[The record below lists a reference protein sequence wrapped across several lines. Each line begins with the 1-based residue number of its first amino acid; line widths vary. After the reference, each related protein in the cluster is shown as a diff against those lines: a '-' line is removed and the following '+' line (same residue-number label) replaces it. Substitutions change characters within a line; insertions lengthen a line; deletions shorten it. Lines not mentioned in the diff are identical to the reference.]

1 MKQDYSEGTI
11 PSIITNKEKILEN
24 LPKEIQEN
32 GLFCL
37 WKYTKRGEDLT
48 KPPIN
53 PNYFLKESKSYQVKE
68 DYFSKSN
75 DETRFNHLD
84 KVLPLTSS
92 KYGIGFGLFNDFGAI
107 DLDHCM
113 TKEGKFIEDDF
124 FEIVKDIVKTLNT
137 YTEKSPSGTGLHLY
151 FKIKDL
157 KMSPED
163 YSLNY
168 YTNKRI
174 NKEKKQGLEI
184 YLSGMTKKFLTIT
197 GDKLGQSISGTTQI
211 RELSFEELKP
221 ILEKY
226 MSKKSKYTKPQQQ
239 QQPQDNNSMS
249 DEQFLQIGL
258 EKDEKLISLW
268 NSTPSGH
275 GGDENETD
283 FKLLTSLAYW
293 SNNNEPLMIEYFEK
307 SPYFSKKDEEHLEKW
322 NTRKDYML
330 GRFWSRFPHTNT
342 AREDKMKYSNQNS
355 NIVEP
360 EEKKEIDLDS
370 LNAYKN
376 IDSFFETTMKGTFK
390 PISTGFKNL
399 DEVLEGGLS
408 NQSIVTIGGASSM
421 GKTTLAINLSLN
433 QMNNRPVIY
442 YTLENSKEQILSKL
456 FSHISFKKGGMTIS
470 STNFLQ
476 SYDTNKM
483 TEYQRGKV
491 LELLKEATELENL
504 LVINPEGAT
513 LQEMEETI
521 NQINEKCKEEGQE
534 SPVIVLDYIQF
545 LQSKDSRDDE
555 MNIVKKTQRIL
566 KKYVI
571 DNNSIAF
578 ILVANNRQGNQEKQ
592 SRIDSGRGTSDLEYS
607 SDYNLQL
614 NFSEWEHNPNST
626 MTRKDLVQMN
636 PKQISLTIQKQRF
649 GQSGKTIDFSFNGI
663 SNTFTEVEQDQ
674 ESFYSKKTKQERKYN
689 EL

>member
-11 PSIITNKEKILEN
+11 PSITTNKERILEN
-24 LPKEIQEN
+24 IPKEIKEN

-37 WKYTKRGEDLT
+37 WKYTKRGENLT

-53 PNYFLKESKSYQVKE
+53 PNYYLKDSDSYRKKE
-68 DYFSKSN
+68 DYYSKSN
-75 DETRFNHLD
+75 DKTRFNHLD

-92 KYGIGFGLFNDFGAI
+92 KYGIGFGIFDTFGAI
-107 DLDHCM
+107 DLDHCLNE
-113 TKEGKFIEDDF
+113 EGKIIQDDF
-124 FEIVKDIVKTLNT
+124 SKIVIDIVKSLNT

-151 FKIKDL
+151 FKIKGMKL
-157 KMSPED
+157 NPEE
-163 YSLNY
+163 YSKKY

-174 NKEKKQGLEI
+174 NKKTNQGLEI

-197 GDKLGQSISGTTQI
+197 GDKLGDKDF
-211 RELSFEELKP
+211 REISFEELQP

-226 MSKKSKYTKPQQQ
+226 MRRYTSKTTTTSSLVTNQG
-239 QQPQDNNSMS
+239 D
-249 DEQFLQIGL
+249 FLKIGL
-258 EKDEKLISLW
+258 EKDSLLIDLY
-268 NSTPSGH
+268 NDTTHSG
-275 GGDENETD
+275 NESEED
-283 FKLLTSLAYW
+283 MRLLSKLAYYCNKD
-293 SNNNEPLMIEYFEK
+293 SQAIRQAFES
-307 SPYFSKKDEEHLEKW
+307 SPYFMTKDEEHLEKW
-322 NTRKDYML
+322 NRGGANPYSDISIENAINLVT
-330 GRFWSRFPHTNT
+330 TT
-342 AREDKMKYSNQNS
+342 AIEDNEKFKREHPETIQTTQTGGEA
-355 NIVEP
+355 VET
-360 EEKKEIDLDS
+360 KEIDLDS
-370 LNAYKN
+370 INAYKN
-376 IDSFFETTMKGTFK
+376 IDSFFETSLKGTFK
-390 PISTGFKNL
+390 PIPTGFKNL

-421 GKTTLAINLSLN
+421 GKTTIAINLSMN
-433 QMNNRPVIY
+433 QLKNRPVIY
-442 YTLENSKEQILSKL
+442 YTLENSNEQILSKF
-456 FSHISFKKGGMTIS
+456 FSHISFIKGGMTIS

-491 LELLKEATELENL
+491 LEVLKETTELNNL

-521 NQINEKCKEEGQE
+521 NQINLKCKEQGKE

-571 DNNSIAF
+571 DNNSLAF

-636 PKQISLTIQKQRF
+636 PKKISLTIQKQRF
-649 GQSGKTIDFSFNGI
+649 GQSGKTIDFTFNGI
-663 SNTFTEVEQDQ
+663 SNTFIEEDKDK
-674 ESFYSKKTKQERKYN
+674 EDFYYKKRNQERNFN

>member
-11 PSIITNKEKILEN
+11 PSIITNKERILEN
-24 LPKEIQEN
+24 IPKEIKEN

-37 WKYTKRGEDLT
+37 WKYSKRGDNLT

-53 PNYFLKESKSYQVKE
+53 PNYYLKDSLSYRVKE
-68 DYFSKSN
+68 DYFGASN
-75 DETRFNHLD
+75 QKDKFNHLD

-92 KYGIGFGLFNDFGAI
+92 KYGIGFGIFDTFGAI
-107 DLDHCM
+107 DLDHWLND
-113 TKEGKFIEDDF
+113 EGKLLLDDF
-124 FEIVKDIVKTLNT
+124 SKIVSDIVKSLNT

-151 FKIKDL
+151 FKIKGM
-157 KMSPED
+157 KMNPEEF
-163 YSLNY
+163 SKKY
-168 YTNKRI
+168 YTNRRI
-174 NKEKKQGLEI
+174 NKETNQGIEV
-184 YLSGMTKKFLTIT
+184 YLSGMTKKYLTIT
-197 GDKLGQSISGTTQI
+197 GDKLGQKDF
-211 RELSFEELKP
+211 REITFEELEP

-226 MSKKSKYTKPQQQ
+226 MKRFSSVKT
-239 QQPQDNNSMS
+239 NNPSIVTNQG
-249 DEQFLQIGL
+249 DFLKIGL
-258 EKDEKLISLW
+258 EKDNLLNDLFNDTSH
-268 NSTPSGH
+268 NG
-275 GGDENETD
+275 NESEED
-283 FKLLTSLAYW
+283 MRLLTKLSYYCNKDSQAIR
-293 SNNNEPLMIEYFEK
+293 EAFES
-307 SPYFSKKDEEHLEKW
+307 SPYFRTKDEEHLQKW
-322 NTRKDYML
+322 N
-330 GRFWSRFPHTNT
+330 
-342 AREDKMKYSNQNS
+342 REDYSENSIQRAINLVTSTAFEDNQDYLKGKTQT
-355 NIVEP
+355 IQTGGEQ
-360 EEKKEIDLDS
+360 EETKEIDLDS
-370 LNAYKN
+370 LNAYNN
-376 IDSFFETTMKGTFK
+376 IDSFFETSMKGTFK
-390 PISTGFKNL
+390 PIPTGFKNL
-399 DEVLEGGLS
+399 DESLEGGLS

-421 GKTTLAINLSLN
+421 GKTTIAINLSMN
-433 QMNNRPVIY
+433 QLKTRPVIY
-442 YTLENSKEQILSKL
+442 YTLENSNEQILSKF
-456 FSHISFKKGGMTIS
+456 FSHISFIKGGMTIS

-491 LELLKEATELENL
+491 LEVLKETTELNNL

-521 NQINEKCKEEGQE
+521 NQINNKCKEEGKE

-545 LQSKDSRDDE
+545 LQSRDSRDDE

-571 DNNSIAF
+571 DNNSLAF

-626 MTRKDLVQMN
+626 TSRKDLVSMN

-649 GQSGKTIDFSFNGI
+649 GQSGKTIDFTFNGI
-663 SNTFTEVEQDQ
+663 SNTFTENEVEEDD
-674 ESFYSKKTKQERKYN
+674 FYSKKKNQGRNFN

>member
-11 PSIITNKEKILEN
+11 PSITTNKEKILEN
-24 LPKEIQEN
+24 IPKEIKEN

-37 WKYTKRGEDLT
+37 WKYSKRGDNLT
-48 KPPIN
+48 KPPVN

-68 DYFSKSN
+68 DYYSKSN

-92 KYGIGFGLFNDFGAI
+92 KYGIGFGIFDTFGAI
-107 DLDHCM
+107 DLDHGLNE
-113 TKEGKFIEDDF
+113 EGKFILDDF
-124 FEIVKDIVKTLNT
+124 SKIVGEVVKSLNT

-151 FKIKDL
+151 FKIKGM
-157 KMSPED
+157 KMTPEEF
-163 YSLNY
+163 SKKY
-168 YTNKRI
+168 YTNRRI
-174 NKEKKQGLEI
+174 NKETNQGLEI
-184 YLSGMTKKFLTIT
+184 YLSGMTKKYLTIT
-197 GDKLGQSISGTTQI
+197 GNKLGE
-211 RELSFEELKP
+211 REFREISFEELEP

-226 MSKKSKYTKPQQQ
+226 MKRFSSIKETPSIVTNQEDSLK
-239 QQPQDNNSMS
+239 
-249 DEQFLQIGL
+249 IGL
-258 EKDEKLISLW
+258 EKDSLLIDLYNDTSH
-268 NSTPSGH
+268 NG
-275 GGDENETD
+275 NESEED
-283 FKLLTSLAYW
+283 MRLLSKLAYYCNKD
-293 SNNNEPLMIEYFEK
+293 SQAIRQAFET
-307 SPYFSKKDEEHLEKW
+307 SPFYMTKDEEHLQKW
-322 NTRKDYML
+322 K
-330 GRFWSRFPHTNT
+330 
-342 AREDKMKYSNQNS
+342 REDYSENS
-355 NIVEP
+355 IQRAINLVSTTAKEDN
-360 EEKKEIDLDS
+360 EKFLREHSETLQTRDELEKTTEINLDS

-376 IDSFFETTMKGTFK
+376 IDSFFETSMKGTFK
-390 PISTGFKNL
+390 PIPTGFKNL
-399 DEVLEGGLS
+399 DESLEGGLS

-421 GKTTLAINLSLN
+421 GKTTLAINLSMN
-433 QMNNRPVIY
+433 QLKNRPVIY
-442 YTLENSKEQILSKL
+442 YTLENSTEQILSKF
-456 FSHISFKKGGMTIS
+456 FSHISFIKGGMTIS

-491 LELLKEATELENL
+491 LEVLKETTELNNL

-521 NQINEKCKEEGQE
+521 NQINLKCKEEGKE

-571 DNNSIAF
+571 DNNSLAF

-626 MTRKDLVQMN
+626 TTRKDLVSMN

-649 GQSGKTIDFSFNGI
+649 GQSGKTIDFTFNGI
-663 SNTFTEVEQDQ
+663 SNTFTENDQDN
-674 ESFYSKKTKQERKYN
+674 EDFYSKKRQQGRTFN

>member
-11 PSIITNKEKILEN
+11 PSITTNKEKILEN
-24 LPKEIQEN
+24 IPKEIKEN

-37 WKYTKRGEDLT
+37 WKYQKRGDNLT

-53 PNYFLKESKSYQVKE
+53 PNYYLKESEAYRKKE
-68 DYFSKSN
+68 EYFGASN
-75 DETRFNHLD
+75 QEDKFNHLD

-92 KYGIGFGLFNDFGAI
+92 KYGIGFGIFDTFGAI
-107 DLDHCM
+107 DLDHCLNE
-113 TKEGKFIEDDF
+113 EGKLLLDDF
-124 FEIVKDIVKTLNT
+124 SKCVKEIVTSLKT

-151 FKIKDL
+151 FKIKGM
-157 KMSPED
+157 KMNPEEF
-163 YSLNY
+163 SKKY
-168 YTNKRI
+168 YTNRRL
-174 NKEKKQGLEI
+174 NKETNQGLEI
-184 YLSGMTKKFLTIT
+184 YLSGMTKKYLTIT
-197 GDKLGQSISGTTQI
+197 GEKLGEHNF
-211 RELSFEELKP
+211 REISFEELEP

-226 MSKKSKYTKPQQQ
+226 MKRFSSVNTTTNLVTNQQ
-239 QQPQDNNSMS
+239 DS
-249 DEQFLQIGL
+249 LKIGL
-258 EKDEKLISLW
+258 EKDSLLIDLYNDTSH
-268 NSTPSGH
+268 SG
-275 GGDENETD
+275 NESEED
-283 FKLLTSLAYW
+283 MRLLSKLAYYCNKD
-293 SNNNEPLMIEYFEK
+293 SQAIRQAFET
-307 SPYFSKKDEEHLEKW
+307 SPFYMTKDEEHLQKW
-322 NTRKDYML
+322 K
-330 GRFWSRFPHTNT
+330 
-342 AREDKMKYSNQNS
+342 REDYSENS
-355 NIVEP
+355 IQRAINLVTTTAKEDNENFLKEHSKSNP
-360 EEKKEIDLDS
+360 TEQEEEKKDIDLDS
-370 LNAYKN
+370 LNAYNN
-376 IDSFFETTMKGTFK
+376 IDSFFETSLKGTFK
-390 PISTGFKNL
+390 PIPTGFSNL

-421 GKTTLAINLSLN
+421 GKTTIAINLSMN
-433 QMNNRPVIY
+433 QLKTRPVIY
-442 YTLENSKEQILSKL
+442 YTLENSTEQILSKF
-456 FSHISFKKGGMTIS
+456 FSHISFIRGGMTIS

-491 LELLKEATELENL
+491 LEVLKETKELDNL

-521 NQINEKCKEEGQE
+521 NQINNKCKEQGKE

-571 DNNSIAF
+571 DNNSLAF

-614 NFSEWEHNPNST
+614 NFSEWEHNPSST
-626 MTRKDLVQMN
+626 ISRKDLVSMN

-649 GQSGKTIDFSFNGI
+649 GQSGKTIDFTFNGI
-663 SNTFTEVEQDQ
+663 SNTFTENDKEGED
-674 ESFYSKKTKQERKYN
+674 FYSKKRSQERTYN

>member
-1 MKQDYSEGTI
+1 MTRNYSEGTI
-11 PSIITNKEKILEN
+11 PSIITNKEQILEN
-24 LPKEIQEN
+24 LPKEIKEK

-37 WKYTKRGEDLT
+37 WKYQKRGKDLT

-53 PNYFLKESKSYQVKE
+53 PNYYLKESSSYRKKE
-68 DYFSKSN
+68 EYYSKSN
-75 DETRFNHLD
+75 DKTRFNHLD
-84 KVLPLTSS
+84 KVLSLTSS
-92 KYGIGFGLFNDFGAI
+92 RYGIGFGIFDTFGAI
-107 DLDHCM
+107 DLDHCLN
-113 TKEGKFIEDDF
+113 KEGKIIQDDF
-124 FEIVKDIVKTLNT
+124 AKVVVDILKELDT

-157 KMSPED
+157 KMSPEE
-163 YSLNY
+163 YSKKY
-168 YTNKRI
+168 MINKRI
-174 NKEKKQGLEI
+174 NKETNQGIEV

-197 GDKLGQSISGTTQI
+197 GDRIGDKDF
-211 RELSFEELKP
+211 REITFKELEP

-226 MSKKSKYTKPQQQ
+226 MKRYNAQQNTTSSLVTNQ
-239 QQPQDNNSMS
+239 KD
-249 DEQFLQIGL
+249 FLKIGL
-258 EKDEKLISLW
+258 EKDSLLIDLYNDTSH
-268 NSTPSGH
+268 SG
-275 GGDENETD
+275 NESEED
-283 FKLLTSLAYW
+283 MRLLSKLAYYCNKD
-293 SNNNEPLMIEYFEK
+293 SQAIRQAFES
-307 SPYFSKKDEEHLEKW
+307 SPYFMTKDEEHLQKW
-322 NTRKDYML
+322 NRGGANPYSDISIENAINLVTTTAIEDNEKFL
-330 GRFWSRFPHTNT
+330 KEHPETTPQTTN
-342 AREDKMKYSNQNS
+342 EQQEN
-355 NIVEP
+355 
-360 EEKKEIDLDS
+360 KEIDLDS

-376 IDSFFETTMKGTFK
+376 IDSFFETSLKGTFK
-390 PISTGFKNL
+390 PISTGFSNL

-421 GKTTLAINLSLN
+421 GKTTLAINLSMN
-433 QMNNRPVIY
+433 QLKNRPVIY
-442 YTLENSKEQILSKL
+442 YTLENSKEQIFSKF
-456 FSHISFKKGGMTIS
+456 FSHIVFKNGGMTIS

-476 SYDTNKM
+476 AYDTNKM

-491 LELLKEATELENL
+491 IEVLKETKELTNL

-521 NQINEKCKEEGQE
+521 NQINLKCKEQGKE

-545 LQSKDSRDDE
+545 LQSRDSRDDE

-571 DNNSIAF
+571 DNNSLAF

-626 MTRKDLVQMN
+626 TTRKDLVAMN

-649 GQSGKTIDFSFNGI
+649 GQSGKTIDFTFNGI
-663 SNTFTEVEQDQ
+663 SNTFTENDTEKED
-674 ESFYSKKTKQERKYN
+674 FYSQKRNQSRQFN

>member
-1 MKQDYSEGTI
+1 MKKDYSEGTI
-11 PSIITNKEKILEN
+11 PSIITNKERILEN
-24 LPKEIQEN
+24 IPKEIKEN

-37 WKYTKRGEDLT
+37 WKYSKRGENLT

-53 PNYFLKESKSYQVKE
+53 PNFYLKESKSYQIKE
-68 DYFSKSN
+68 EYYSKSN
-75 DETRFNHLD
+75 DKTRFNHLD

-92 KYGIGFGLFNDFGAI
+92 KYGIGFGIFDTFGAI
-107 DLDHCM
+107 DLDHCLNE
-113 TKEGKFIEDDF
+113 EGKIIQDDF
-124 FEIVKDIVKTLNT
+124 SKIVIDIVKKLNT

-151 FKIKDL
+151 FKIKGM
-157 KMSPED
+157 KMSPEE
-163 YSLNY
+163 YSKIY
-168 YTNKRI
+168 YTNKRM
-174 NKEKKQGLEI
+174 NKETNQGLEI

-197 GDKLGQSISGTTQI
+197 GDKLGDYNF
-211 RELSFEELKP
+211 REITFEELQP
-221 ILEKY
+221 ILDKY
-226 MSKKSKYTKPQQQ
+226 MKRYTSKKEQ
-239 QQPQDNNSMS
+239 NSSLVTNQS
-249 DEQFLQIGL
+249 DFLKIGL
-258 EKDEKLISLW
+258 EKDDTLIELYNNTSH
-268 NSTPSGH
+268 TG
-275 GGDENETD
+275 NESEED
-283 FKLLTSLAYW
+283 MKLLSKLAYYCNKD
-293 SNNNEPLMIEYFEK
+293 SQSMRQAFES
-307 SPYFSKKDEEHLEKW
+307 SPYFMTKDEPHLEKW
-322 NTRKDYML
+322 NRGGASSYSEMSIENAIAFVNTTAKEDNEKFLREH
-330 GRFWSRFPHTNT
+330 PQNTQTTNEQQEK
-342 AREDKMKYSNQNS
+342 A
-355 NIVEP
+355 P
-360 EEKKEIDLDS
+360 EINLDS

-376 IDSFFETTMKGTFK
+376 IDSFFETSLKETFK
-390 PISTGFKNL
+390 PIPTGFKNL
-399 DEVLEGGLS
+399 DESLEGGLS

-421 GKTTLAINLSLN
+421 GKTTLAINLSMN
-433 QMNNRPVIY
+433 QLKNRPVIY
-442 YTLENSKEQILSKL
+442 YTLENSNEQILSKF

-476 SYDTNKM
+476 AYDKNKM
-483 TEYQRGKV
+483 TDYQRGKV
-491 LELLKEATELENL
+491 LEVLKETTELNNL

-521 NQINEKCKEEGQE
+521 NQINLKCKEEGKE

-571 DNNSIAF
+571 DNNSLAF

-626 MTRKDLVQMN
+626 TTRKDLVSMN

-649 GQSGKTIDFSFNGI
+649 GQSGKTIDFTFNGI
-663 SNTFTEVEQDQ
+663 SNTFTENDTEKDD
-674 ESFYSKKTKQERKYN
+674 FYSQKRSQGRTFN

>member
-11 PSIITNKEKILEN
+11 PSITTNKEKILEN
-24 LPKEIQEN
+24 IPKEIKEN

-37 WKYTKRGEDLT
+37 WKYQKRGDNLT

-53 PNYFLKESKSYQVKE
+53 PNYYLKESEAYRKKE
-68 DYFSKSN
+68 EYFGASN
-75 DETRFNHLD
+75 QEDKFNHLD

-92 KYGIGFGLFNDFGAI
+92 KYGIGFGIFDTFGAI
-107 DLDHCM
+107 DLDHCLNE
-113 TKEGKFIEDDF
+113 EGKLLLDDF
-124 FEIVKDIVKTLNT
+124 SKCVKEIVTSLKT

-151 FKIKDL
+151 FKIKGM
-157 KMSPED
+157 KMNPEEF
-163 YSLNY
+163 SKKY
-168 YTNKRI
+168 YTNRRL
-174 NKEKKQGLEI
+174 NKETNQGLEI
-184 YLSGMTKKFLTIT
+184 YLSGMTKKYLTIT
-197 GDKLGQSISGTTQI
+197 GEKLGEYNF
-211 RELSFEELKP
+211 REISFEELEP

-226 MSKKSKYTKPQQQ
+226 MKRFSSVNTTTNLVTNQQ
-239 QQPQDNNSMS
+239 DS
-249 DEQFLQIGL
+249 LKIGL
-258 EKDEKLISLW
+258 EKDSLLIDLYNDTSH
-268 NSTPSGH
+268 SG
-275 GGDENETD
+275 NESEED
-283 FKLLTSLAYW
+283 MRLLSKLAYYCNKD
-293 SNNNEPLMIEYFEK
+293 SQAIRQAFET
-307 SPYFSKKDEEHLEKW
+307 SPFYMTKDEEHLQKW
-322 NTRKDYML
+322 K
-330 GRFWSRFPHTNT
+330 
-342 AREDKMKYSNQNS
+342 REDYSENS
-355 NIVEP
+355 IQRAINLVTTTAKEDNENFLKEHSKNNP
-360 EEKKEIDLDS
+360 TEQEEEKKDIDLDS
-370 LNAYKN
+370 LNAYNN
-376 IDSFFETTMKGTFK
+376 IDSFFETSLKGTFK
-390 PISTGFKNL
+390 PIPTGFSNL

-421 GKTTLAINLSLN
+421 GKTTIAINLSMN
-433 QMNNRPVIY
+433 QLKTRPVIY
-442 YTLENSKEQILSKL
+442 YTLENSTEQILSKF
-456 FSHISFKKGGMTIS
+456 FSHISFIRGGMTIS

-491 LELLKEATELENL
+491 LEVLKETKELDNL

-521 NQINEKCKEEGQE
+521 NQINNKCKEQGKE

-571 DNNSIAF
+571 DNNSLAF

-614 NFSEWEHNPNST
+614 NFSEWEHNPSST
-626 MTRKDLVQMN
+626 ISRKDLVSMN

-649 GQSGKTIDFSFNGI
+649 GQSGKTIDFTFNGI
-663 SNTFTEVEQDQ
+663 SNTFTENDKEGED
-674 ESFYSKKTKQERKYN
+674 FYSKKRSQERTYN

>member
-11 PSIITNKEKILEN
+11 PSIITNKERILEN
-24 LPKEIQEN
+24 IPKEIKEN

-37 WKYTKRGEDLT
+37 WKYSKRGENLT

-53 PNYFLKESKSYQVKE
+53 PNYYLKDSDSYRKKE
-68 DYFSKSN
+68 DYYSKSN
-75 DETRFNHLD
+75 DKTRFNHLD

-92 KYGIGFGLFNDFGAI
+92 KYGIGFGIFDTFGAI
-107 DLDHCM
+107 DLDHCLNE
-113 TKEGKFIEDDF
+113 EGKIIQDDF
-124 FEIVKDIVKTLNT
+124 SKIVIDIVKSLNT

-151 FKIKDL
+151 FKIKGMKL
-157 KMSPED
+157 NPEEF
-163 YSLNY
+163 SKKY
-168 YTNKRI
+168 YTNRRL
-174 NKEKKQGLEI
+174 NKETNQGLEI
-184 YLSGMTKKFLTIT
+184 YLSGMTKKYLTIT
-197 GDKLGQSISGTTQI
+197 GEKLGEHNF
-211 RELSFEELKP
+211 REISFEELEP

-226 MSKKSKYTKPQQQ
+226 MRRYTSKTTTTSSRVTNQG
-239 QQPQDNNSMS
+239 D
-249 DEQFLQIGL
+249 FLKIGL
-258 EKDEKLISLW
+258 EKDSLLIDLY
-268 NSTPSGH
+268 NDTTHSG
-275 GGDENETD
+275 NESEED
-283 FKLLTSLAYW
+283 MRLLSKLAYYCNKD
-293 SNNNEPLMIEYFEK
+293 SQAIRQAFES
-307 SPYFSKKDEEHLEKW
+307 SPYFMTKDEEHLQKW
-322 NTRKDYML
+322 K
-330 GRFWSRFPHTNT
+330 
-342 AREDKMKYSNQNS
+342 REDYSENS
-355 NIVEP
+355 IQRAINLVTTTAKEDNENFLKEHSKNNP
-360 EEKKEIDLDS
+360 TEQEEEKKDIDLDS
-370 LNAYKN
+370 LNAYNN
-376 IDSFFETTMKGTFK
+376 IDSFFETSLKGTFK
-390 PISTGFKNL
+390 PIPTGFKKL
-399 DEVLEGGLS
+399 DESLEGGLS

-421 GKTTLAINLSLN
+421 GKTTLAINLSMN
-433 QMNNRPVIY
+433 QLKNRPVIY
-442 YTLENSKEQILSKL
+442 YTLENSNEQILSKF
-456 FSHISFKKGGMTIS
+456 FSHISFIKGGMTIS

-476 SYDTNKM
+476 AYDTNKM

-491 LELLKEATELENL
+491 LEVLKDTTELNNL

-521 NQINEKCKEEGQE
+521 NQINLKCKEQGKE

-571 DNNSIAF
+571 DNNSLAF

-626 MTRKDLVQMN
+626 TTRKDLVAMN

-649 GQSGKTIDFSFNGI
+649 GQSGKTIDFTFNGI
-663 SNTFTEVEQDQ
+663 SNTFTENDTEKDD
-674 ESFYSKKTKQERKYN
+674 FYSHKRNQSRQFN

>member
-1 MKQDYSEGTI
+1 MKQDYSEGTL
-11 PSIITNKEKILEN
+11 PSITTNKEKILEN
-24 LPKEIQEN
+24 IPKEIKEN

-37 WKYTKRGEDLT
+37 WKYTRRGNNLT

-53 PNYFLKESKSYQVKE
+53 PNYYLKESKSYQVKE

-92 KYGIGFGLFNDFGAI
+92 KYGIGFGIFDTFGAI
-107 DLDHCM
+107 DLDHCLNE
-113 TKEGKFIEDDF
+113 EGKIIQDDF
-124 FEIVKDIVKTLNT
+124 SKIVIDIVKNLNT

-157 KMSPED
+157 KLTSEE
-163 YSLNY
+163 YSKKY
-168 YTNKRI
+168 YTNKRF

-197 GDKLGQSISGTTQI
+197 GDKLGQNEFREISFK
-211 RELSFEELKP
+211 ELEP

-226 MSKKSKYTKPQQQ
+226 MRRYTSKK
-239 QQPQDNNSMS
+239 
-249 DEQFLQIGL
+249 EQSSLVTTTEDFLKIGL
-258 EKDEKLISLW
+258 EKDSLLIDLYNNTSH
-268 NSTPSGH
+268 NG
-275 GGDENETD
+275 NESEED
-283 FKLLTSLAYW
+283 MKLLSKLAYYCNKD
-293 SNNNEPLMIEYFEK
+293 SQSMRQAFE
-307 SPYFSKKDEEHLEKW
+307 SSSYYMTKDEEHLQKWKRENYSENSIQRAINLVSTTAKEDNEKF
-322 NTRKDYML
+322 L
-330 GRFWSRFPHTNT
+330 
-342 AREDKMKYSNQNS
+342 REHSKNNPTEQ
-355 NIVEP
+355 E
-360 EEKKEIDLDS
+360 EEKKDIDLDS
-370 LNAYKN
+370 LNAYNN
-376 IDSFFETTMKGTFK
+376 IDSFFETSLKGTFK
-390 PISTGFKNL
+390 PIPTGFSNL

-421 GKTTLAINLSLN
+421 GKTTIAINLSMN
-433 QMNNRPVIY
+433 QLKTRPVIY
-442 YTLENSKEQILSKL
+442 YTLENSTEQILSKF
-456 FSHISFKKGGMTIS
+456 FSHISFIRGGMTIS

-491 LELLKEATELENL
+491 LEVLKETKELDNL
-504 LVINPEGAT
+504 LVINPVGAT

-521 NQINEKCKEEGQE
+521 NQINNKCKEQGKE

-571 DNNSIAF
+571 DNNSLAF

-614 NFSEWEHNPNST
+614 NFSEWEHNPSST
-626 MTRKDLVQMN
+626 ISRKDLVSMN

-649 GQSGKTIDFSFNGI
+649 GQSGKTIDFTFNGI
-663 SNTFTEVEQDQ
+663 SNTFTENDKERED
-674 ESFYSKKTKQERKYN
+674 FYSKKRSQERTYN

>member
-11 PSIITNKEKILEN
+11 PSIITNKEKILAN
-24 LPKEIQEN
+24 IPKEIKEN

-37 WKYTKRGEDLT
+37 WKYQKRGDNLT

-53 PNYFLKESKSYQVKE
+53 PNYYLKESEAYRKKE
-68 DYFSKSN
+68 EYFGASN
-75 DETRFNHLD
+75 QEDKFNHLD

-92 KYGIGFGLFNDFGAI
+92 KYGIGFGIFDTFGAI
-107 DLDHCM
+107 DLDHCLNE
-113 TKEGKFIEDDF
+113 EGKLLLDDF
-124 FEIVKDIVKTLNT
+124 SKCVKEIVTSLKT

-151 FKIKDL
+151 FKIKGM
-157 KMSPED
+157 KMNPEEF
-163 YSLNY
+163 SKKY
-168 YTNKRI
+168 YTNRRL
-174 NKEKKQGLEI
+174 NKETNQGLEI
-184 YLSGMTKKFLTIT
+184 YLSGMTKKYLTIT
-197 GDKLGQSISGTTQI
+197 GEKLGEHNF
-211 RELSFEELKP
+211 REISFEELEP

-226 MSKKSKYTKPQQQ
+226 MKRFSSVNTTTNLVTNQQ
-239 QQPQDNNSMS
+239 DS
-249 DEQFLQIGL
+249 LKIGL
-258 EKDEKLISLW
+258 EKDSLLIDLYNDTSH
-268 NSTPSGH
+268 SG
-275 GGDENETD
+275 NESEED
-283 FKLLTSLAYW
+283 MRLLSKLAYYCNKD
-293 SNNNEPLMIEYFEK
+293 SQAIRQAFET
-307 SPYFSKKDEEHLEKW
+307 SPFYMTKDEEHLQKW
-322 NTRKDYML
+322 K
-330 GRFWSRFPHTNT
+330 
-342 AREDKMKYSNQNS
+342 REDYSENS
-355 NIVEP
+355 IQRAINLVTTTAKEDNENFLKEHSKNNP
-360 EEKKEIDLDS
+360 TEQEEEKKDIDLDS
-370 LNAYKN
+370 LNAYNN
-376 IDSFFETTMKGTFK
+376 IDSFFETSLKGTFK
-390 PISTGFKNL
+390 PIPTGFSNL

-421 GKTTLAINLSLN
+421 GKTTIAINLSMN
-433 QMNNRPVIY
+433 QLKTRPVIY
-442 YTLENSKEQILSKL
+442 YTLENSTEQILSKF
-456 FSHISFKKGGMTIS
+456 FSHISFIRGGMTIS

-491 LELLKEATELENL
+491 LEVLKETKELDNL

-521 NQINEKCKEEGQE
+521 NQINNKCKEQGKE

-571 DNNSIAF
+571 DNNSLAF

-614 NFSEWEHNPNST
+614 NFSEWEHNPSST
-626 MTRKDLVQMN
+626 ISRKDLVSMN

-649 GQSGKTIDFSFNGI
+649 GQSGKTIDFTFNGI
-663 SNTFTEVEQDQ
+663 SNTFTENDKEGED
-674 ESFYSKKTKQERKYN
+674 FYSKKRSQERTYN